1 MNGREWVSPHLKQ
14 QKKLMLVTVLL
25 GLIGVACGAMLM
37 FISGY
42 LISKS
47 ALRPDNIM
55 LVYVPIVA
63 TRAFSIGSAVFIYLE
78 RLVGHDVV
86 LRILANMRTKLYR
99 VLEPQ
104 ALFIRSRFQS
114 GDILGLLSEDI
125 EHLQNLYLRT
135 IFPSILAVFLYSGFI
150 ITIGAFDVPFALM
163 MALLLGV
170 IVFFI
175 PFVSLL
181 IIQKQHI
188 QLRQKRNT
196 LYQKLTDTVFGLTD
210 WQASGRTTEFLKSFT
225 TDEEDLLKTERRMKR
240 WHHIRDGFIHLVV
253 GIAMVSMI
261 IWTGEQ
267 ADVGNITAT
276 VIAAFVLMTLSITT
290 TLSPVSDAIERI
302 PSYKDSLK
310 RLTSIEVESE
320 MQSVQEDEYKEE
332 VAKSATIQFNSVS
345 YRYSE
350 ASNWT
355 INDVSLTI
363 SAGKKVAIL
372 GKSGVGK
379 STLLKLLTGAVQPVK
394 GEILLNDEQANLD
407 HLSTHLSVLNQKPH
421 LFDMT
426 VGENI
431 RIGREEAD
439 EEAVWKALD
448 QAQITSLIKS
458 LPNGLETPMHE
469 MGKRF
474 SGGERQRIAFA
485 RVLIQDTPIIVL
497 DEPTIGLDP
506 KTEHELLQTMFSAAE
521 DKTIIWVTHHLAGI
535 EKMDEVIFL
544 EDGRITMQGSHKEL
558 LQTNAKYRQLYEM
571 DKGI

>member
-1 MNGREWVSPHLKQ
+1 MNGREWVQPHLKQ

-25 GLIGVACGAMLM
+25 GLIGVTCAAMLM
-37 FISGY
+37 FMSGY

-47 ALRPDNIM
+47 ALQPYNVM
-55 LVYVPIVA
+55 AVYVPIVA
-63 TRAFSIGSAVFIYLE
+63 TRAFSIGSAVFLYLE

-135 IFPSILAVFLYSGFI
+135 IFPSILAVFVYSGFI

-170 IVFFI
+170 IVFLI

-210 WQASGRTTEFLKSFT
+210 WQASGRTTEFLTNFMK
-225 TDEEDLLKTERRMKR
+225 DEEDLVTMERRIKR
-240 WHHIRDGFIHLVV
+240 WHHIRDAFIHLVV
-253 GIAMVSMI
+253 GITMVSMI

-267 ADVGNITAT
+267 ADVGNITIT
-276 VIAAFVLMTLSITT
+276 VIAAFVLMTLSITAS
-290 TLSPVSDAIERI
+290 LAPVSDAIERI
-302 PSYKDSLK
+302 PSYKDSIV
-310 RLTSIEVESE
+310 RLTSVEVEKE
-320 MQSVQEDEYKEE
+320 MISVQDDEQKKE
-332 VAKSATIQFNSVS
+332 VAGSATIHFDSVS

-350 ASNWT
+350 ASKWT

-363 SAGKKVAIL
+363 PIGKKVAIL

-394 GEILLNDEQANLD
+394 GEILLNDEQAHLD
-407 HLSTHLSVLNQKPH
+407 NLSTYLSVLNQKPH

-426 VGENI
+426 VGDNI
-431 RIGREEAD
+431 RLGREDAED
-439 EEAVWKALD
+439 EAVWRALD
-448 QAQITSLIKS
+448 QAQITSLIES
-458 LPNGLETPMHE
+458 LPEGLDTPMHE

-485 RVLIQDTPIIVL
+485 RVLLQDTPIIVL

-506 KTEHELLQTMFSAAE
+506 KTEHELLHTMFQAAE

-535 EKMDEVIFL
+535 EQMDEIIFL
-544 EDGRITMQGSHKEL
+544 ENGRIAMQGSHEEL
-558 LQTNAKYRQLYEM
+558 LRTNKKYRQLYEM

>member
-1 MNGREWVSPHLKQ
+1 MNGREWVQPHLKQ
-14 QKKLMLVTVLL
+14 QKKLMFVTVLL
-25 GLIGVACGAMLM
+25 GLIGVTCAAMLM
-37 FISGY
+37 FMSGY

-47 ALRPDNIM
+47 ALQPYNVM
-55 LVYVPIVA
+55 AVYVPIVA
-63 TRAFSIGSAVFIYLE
+63 TRAFSIGSAVFLYLE

-114 GDILGLLSEDI
+114 GDILGLLAEDI

-135 IFPSILAVFLYSGFI
+135 IFPSILAVFVYSGFI

-170 IVFFI
+170 IVFLI

-181 IIQKQHI
+181 ISKKQHI

-210 WQASGRTTEFLKSFT
+210 WQASGRTTEFLTRFAQ
-225 TDEEDLLKTERRMKR
+225 DEEDLLTTERTMKK

-253 GIAMVSMI
+253 GVAMVSMI

-267 ADVGNITAT
+267 ADIGTITST
-276 VIAAFVLMTLSITT
+276 VIAAFVLMTLSVTAA
-290 TLSPVSDAIERI
+290 LSPVSDAIEHI

-310 RLTSIEVESE
+310 RLTSVKAESE
-320 MQSVQEDEYKEE
+320 MQSVQEERKKEE
-332 VAKSATIQFNSVS
+332 VALATIQFNAVS
-345 YRYSE
+345 YRYTE
-350 ASNWT
+350 TSNWT
-355 INDVSLTI
+355 INDLSLTI
-363 SAGKKVAIL
+363 PAGKKVAIL

-379 STLLKLLTGAVQPVK
+379 STLLKLLTGAVQPEK

-407 HLSTHLSVLNQKPH
+407 HLSTYLSVLNQKPH

-426 VGENI
+426 VGDNL
-431 RIGREEAD
+431 RLGREDAE
-439 EEAVWKALD
+439 EEAVWKVLE
-448 QAQITSLIKS
+448 QAQITSLIQS
-458 LPNGLETPMHE
+458 LPDGLDTPMHE

-485 RVLIQDTPIIVL
+485 RVLLQDTPIIVL

-506 KTEHELLQTMFSAAE
+506 KTEHELLQTMFSAAN

-544 EDGRITMQGSHKEL
+544 EDGRITMQGSHEEL
-558 LQTNAKYRQLYEM
+558 LQTQSKYRQLYEM